1 MKYKEIPGF
10 SKYGISESGEVKNLE
25 TGRIRK
31 SRILKKY
38 VHIALFSYSGKRKG
52 FYIHQLVAM
61 TYLGHEPC
69 GYDRVVDHIDNDKLN
84 NHVSN
89 LQIISQRENSSKDK
103 FRYNPTSQYTGVN
116 WHKGTQKWR
125 ARIVINGKKKHIGLF
140 ATEEQAAEA
149 YELALQTSIYTLNN

>member
-116 WHKGTQKWR
+116 WHCLTLITY
-125 ARIVINGKKKHIGLF
+125 IVLTGSVWVIWCLVLQHVKQVKLLELTNINSDG
-140 ATEEQAAEA
+140 
-149 YELALQTSIYTLNN
+149 